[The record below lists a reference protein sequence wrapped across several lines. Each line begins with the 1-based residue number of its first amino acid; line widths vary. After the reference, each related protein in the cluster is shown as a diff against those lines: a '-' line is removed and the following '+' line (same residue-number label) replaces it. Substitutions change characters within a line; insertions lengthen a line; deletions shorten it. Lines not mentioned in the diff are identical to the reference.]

1 MTYLGNKAKKTTE
14 KYLRKKHRINTA
26 VKCTATQPRVIVSKS
41 NAYIMAQVI
50 DLDGKVVATI
60 WDKKSEWKTKTERS
74 FSAGKELA
82 KVIKKLKIEGVAFD
96 RNGYL
101 YHGRVK
107 ALADGLRDGWIAL

>member
-1 MTYLGNKAKKTTE
+1 MTYLGNKAKKVTQ
-14 KYLRKKHRINTA
+14 KYLRKKHRINTT
-26 VKCTATQPRVIVSKS
+26 VKSIAKHPRVVVSKS

-60 WDKKSEWKTKTERS
+60 WDKKIEGKTKTERS
-74 FSAGKELA
+74 FNAGKDLA
-82 KVIKKLKIEGVAFD
+82 KSIKNLKIDAVAFD

-107 ALADGLRDGWIAL
+107 ALADWLRDWGIAL